1 MSNGRLIVA
10 CDFGTTTF
18 RALVTEVFPNG
29 DMEIIGCASTPSA
42 GFQNGDFVDMGSG
55 SKCIST
61 TMKALEEE
69 TEIYISGFT
78 YNTSGSHLRSVMATA
93 QVTIGPGPR
102 PIQESD
108 VEAARTQARGMTIPF
123 DHKIL
128 TVTPVEFAVDRVK
141 NIVDPLGR
149 VGSQLEMK
157 AHLIT
162 GSRSVLDNVE
172 RAIDGADCSP
182 LGEEVDILAVGMALL
197 GETEKKDG
205 VFLIDIGGHATNWA
219 VYRKGAVVATGM
231 VPLGGH
237 HMTMDLAHGLRI
249 SPQEAEEVKRDR
261 GVVLKSLVGEV
272 SIEAL
277 FHEDSPEE
285 TPGMVAAILEPRLEE
300 ILILVKEDYGN
311 YQDLA
316 NLGAGLVITGG
327 GSRCQGTCRHC
338 EEIFDLQGTKRYL
351 PPRLRGAGKLTDDQW
366 ATVIGLSLWA
376 GKDALLAETNGETGL
391 GGGFWGKVTGMFKR
405 NNKRHEEL
413 TARG

>member
-1 MSNGRLIVA
+1 MSNSRLIVA
-10 CDFGTTTF
+10 CDFGTTSF
-18 RALVTEVFPNG
+18 RALVTEFLPSG
-29 DMEIIGCASTPSA
+29 DMEIVGCASTPAA
-42 GFQNGDFVDMGSG
+42 GFQDGDFVDMATG
-55 SKCIST
+55 SKCIAA
-61 TMKALEEE
+61 TMKALEEDSA
-69 TEIYISGFT
+69 IYVSGFT

-102 PIQESD
+102 PIQETD

-162 GSRSVLDNVE
+162 GSRSVLDNIE
-172 RAIDGADCSP
+172 NAIGGANCRP

-197 GETEKKDG
+197 SDSAKEAG

-219 VYRKGAVVATGM
+219 VYRKGTVVATGM

-249 SPQEAEEVKRDR
+249 SPQEAEDVKRER

-277 FHEDSPEE
+277 FHEESPEE

-300 ILILVKEDYGN
+300 ILTLVKEDYGN

-316 NLGAGLVITGG
+316 SLGAGLVITGG
-327 GSRCQGTCRHC
+327 GSRCEGTRRHC
-338 EEIFDLQGTKRYL
+338 EEIFDLQGVKSYL
-351 PPRLRGAGKLTDDQW
+351 PARIQGADKLSDDQW
-366 ATVIGLSLWA
+366 ATVIGLSIWA
-376 GKDALLAETNGETGL
+376 GNDALQAEANGDTGLAES
-391 GGGFWGKVTGMFKR
+391 FWDKVTGFFRR
-405 NNKRHEEL
+405 NDNGREEL
-413 TARG
+413 AARG

>member
-18 RALVTEVFPNG
+18 RALVTEVFANG
-29 DMEIIGCASTPSA
+29 DMEVIGSSSVPSA
-42 GFQNGDFVDMGSG
+42 GFQDGDFVDMNSG
-55 SKCIST
+55 SKCIVA
-61 TMKALEEE
+61 TMKALEEDSS
-69 TEIYISGFT
+69 IYVSGFT
-78 YNTSGSHLRSVMATA
+78 YNTSGSHLRSIMSTA

-128 TVTPVEFAVDRVK
+128 NVTPVEFAVDRVK

-162 GSRSVLDNVE
+162 GSRSVLDNIE
-172 RAIDGADCSP
+172 NAIGGANCRP

-197 GETEKKDG
+197 SDADKEAG

-219 VYRKGAVVATGM
+219 VYRKGAAVATGM

-249 SPQEAEEVKRDR
+249 SPQEAEEVKRKR

-277 FHEDSPEE
+277 FHEESPEE

-300 ILILVKEDYGN
+300 ILILIKKSFGD

-316 NLGAGLVITGG
+316 SLGAGVVITGG
-327 GSRCQGTCRHC
+327 GSRCEGTRRHC
-338 EEIFDLQGTKRYL
+338 EEIFDLQGVKRYL
-351 PPRLRGAGKLTDDQW
+351 PARLGGTEKLNDDQW
-366 ATVIGLSLWA
+366 ATVVGLSIWA
-376 GKDALLAETNGETGL
+376 GKDALLAEASGDAGL
-391 GGGFWGKVTGMFKR
+391 GDGFWGKVAGIFRKK
-405 NNKRHEEL
+405 NNRHEEL
-413 TARG
+413 AARG

>member
-29 DMEIIGCASTPSA
+29 EMEIIGCASRPA
-42 GFQNGDFVDMGSG
+42 LGFQDGDFVDMGSG
-55 SKCIST
+55 SKCIAE
-61 TMKALEEE
+61 TMKDLEEDSS
-69 TEIYISGFT
+69 IYVTGFT

-93 QVTIGPGPR
+93 QVTVGPGPR
-102 PIQESD
+102 PIQEAD

-141 NIVDPLGR
+141 NIIDPLGR

-162 GSRSVLDNVE
+162 GSRSVLDNIE
-172 RAIDGADCSP
+172 NAIDGASCRP

-197 GETEKKDG
+197 SDADKKAG

-249 SPQEAEEVKRDR
+249 SPQEAEDVKRKR

-277 FHEDSPEE
+277 FNEESPEE

-300 ILILVKEDYGN
+300 ILMMVKDDYGN

-316 NLGAGLVITGG
+316 SLGSGLVITGG
-327 GSRCQGTCRHC
+327 GSRCQGTRRHC
-338 EEIFDLQGTKRYL
+338 EEIFDLQGVKSYL
-351 PPRLRGAGKLTDDQW
+351 PARLRGAEKLADDQW

-376 GKDALLAETNGETGL
+376 GKDAMLAEANGEQGM
-391 GGGFWGKVTGMFKR
+391 GEGFWGKVTGIFKR
-405 NNKRHEEL
+405 KRNRQEEL
-413 TARG
+413 AAKG